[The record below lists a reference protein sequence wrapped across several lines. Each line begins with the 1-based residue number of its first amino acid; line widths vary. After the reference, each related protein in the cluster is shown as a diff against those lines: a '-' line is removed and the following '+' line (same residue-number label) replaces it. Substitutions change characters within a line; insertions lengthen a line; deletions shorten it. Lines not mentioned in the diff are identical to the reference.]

1 MAYRFPLATVLRVR
15 ENLEKREERALQK
28 IQLEVARVLRQLDE
42 LSAEIAKAHDARE
55 QVMQRPIAAGQLQA
69 LLWAM
74 QATVEKRKTLVHH
87 LHALEQ
93 ERDKQ
98 MNVYRAA
105 HRDREMLTD
114 MFDRRCDAYEQ
125 EQARSEQKKLDDI
138 FIARHN
144 RSEPNLPE

>member
-87 LHALEQ
+87 LHTLEQ

-98 MNVYRAA
+98 MNVYRAV

-114 MFDRRCDAYEQ
+114 MFDRQSDAYEQ
-125 EQARSEQKKLDDI
+125 EQDRSEQKKLDDI
-138 FIARHN
+138 FIARHS